1 MGRSFGQLGAEE
13 VEGTLAGFVGGFGV
27 VVGALVTIEAVAGV
41 VIKKE
46 RKVRIGLLDFL
57 NFRSGDV
64 LVFRAEMQHDGAM
77 GAVGKE
83 F

>member
-1 MGRSFGQLGAEE
+1 MGAKE
-13 VEGTLAGFVGGFGV
+13 VKGTLASFVGGFGV

-41 VIKKE
+41 VVKKE
-46 RKVRIGLLDFL
+46 RKVGIGLLDFL

-77 GAVGKE
+77 GPISEE